1 MVQTMTARLKSP
13 ALLTLMIAATLL
25 CSCVS
30 RILLNPGWKLDAT
43 TGKTC
48 AIVLHPEKI
57 RLSYLGAYEHLKAD
71 SVLMIKQNFMRCMK
85 RQLWRNGY
93 FSDVWFDDFAGTVRC
108 TSMVVQSGYTVH
120 MPYPDFPVTMAKRQ
134 PEYILIFDSVT
145 IRPRIEG
152 PQGQDSALGRD
163 SAGGQKLDYTFPC
176 NRTLAGFLPSL
187 YLGTQSAG
195 QFPFPTIPMGST
207 MPFPP
212 FNPGQYF
219 PSSPGWFS
227 KGKTVRFRCQ
237 FILWDVKQRCAVRW
251 GVARGHG
258 NEGFTMDDWSNFI
271 DDIQKELFLQMPF
284 FNETCD
290 YAKVLGPRDTLHVT
304 GLQNRISVARKKV
317 GWVVTNTIVNMGRQ
331 ARENDAGARVGGA
344 LDSHRSKR
352 DTLLFM
358 STASKGEFSAP
369 FISALSARVSRLL
382 PARQPSRELM
392 RRLLQDQLQDYFRYD
407 NKPLDTLGD
416 CVLAHAYEDSLDYLV
431 VLYPLYTYPDTGDN
445 IRKISDYDIRLFG
458 SLYDV
463 KNNMS
468 LVDVREDFDNILD
481 RTNVKGF
488 GEAVRIFGSLVLYHL
503 GAFLKL

>member
-1 MVQTMTARLKSP
+1 MMARLKSL
-13 ALLTLMIAATLL
+13 ALLTVLIAATQL

-30 RILLNPGWKLDAT
+30 RILLNPCWKLDAT
-43 TGKTC
+43 SGKTC

-57 RLSYLGAYEHLKAD
+57 RLSYLGSYEHLKAD

-85 RQLWRNGY
+85 RQLRRNGY
-93 FSDVWFDDFAGTVRC
+93 FSDAWFDDFAGTVRC
-108 TSMVVQSGYTVH
+108 TSMVVQSGYTVR

-134 PEYILIFDSVT
+134 PDYLLIFDSVT

-152 PQGQDSALGRD
+152 PPGQDSAFGRD

-187 YLGTQSAG
+187 YLGTQSVA

-237 FILWDVKQRCAVRW
+237 FILWDVKQRCAARW

-271 DDIQKELFLQMPF
+271 DDIQKEIFSQMPF

-290 YAKVLGPRDTLHVT
+290 YVKVLGPCDTLHVT
-304 GLQNRISVARKKV
+304 GLRNRISLARKKV

-344 LDSHRSKR
+344 LESHRSKR

-358 STASKGEFSAP
+358 STASRGEFSAP
-369 FISALSARVSRLL
+369 FFSALSARVSRLL
-382 PARQPSRELM
+382 PAQQPSRELM
-392 RRLLQDQLQDYFRYD
+392 RRQLQDQLLDYFRYD

-431 VLYPLYTYPDTGDN
+431 VLYPLFTYPDTTDN

-463 KNNMS
+463 RNNMS

-503 GAFLKL
+503 GAFLKF